1 MMFWGLKNI
10 EKPRGGGRFKKVK
23 IKCAFKILAL
33 LVVAGKTSA
42 LGPREGSCKPV
53 GERQMAMENKKTH
66 THETRKGSITES
78 ARELEAGAA
87 LTEMENLGR
96 QETGAGQAHGLL
108 LRCLLGFQNSR
119 GGTLLKGVR
128 SINRVGS
135 LVLSREP
142 LPSARTAGAKSHSEG
157 KQLGSLA
164 KNLDRKSLC

>member
-1 MMFWGLKNI
+1 
-10 EKPRGGGRFKKVK
+10 
-23 IKCAFKILAL
+23 
-33 LVVAGKTSA
+33 
-42 LGPREGSCKPV
+42 
-53 GERQMAMENKKTH
+53 
-66 THETRKGSITES
+66 
-78 ARELEAGAA
+78 
-87 LTEMENLGR
+87 MENLGR

-119 GGTLLKGVR
+119 GGTLLKGVKR

-164 KNLDRKSLC
+164 KNLDRKPFC